1 MKKSLLLFG
10 AGLIISAGVFA
21 QYDPE
26 NWLVD
31 DQTQNVTALTG
42 LTKTNDYDTEL
53 SGQVITT
60 TSPYTYSWET
70 NEVVKIA
77 FTHPGGAN
85 WNDFGFLTVQ
95 WEGDA
100 AASKFMKDLNGD
112 DQDYQT
118 ARGYTIDFT
127 NAENRLISFDVQ
139 ASADLELRLDL
150 KDIAGKTSNG
160 ASPNHK
166 VAATTG
172 GVDITDAAKWT
183 NLKYSWGGAILGEV
197 IADASVAIMED
208 WYSDG
213 WWSVDNEGIK
223 DAENPLSPNQIVG
236 FVLTIDDGNSV
247 PEGTAGDAKDFYI
260 KNIVIGNSAPTTY
273 SPWVNIETVEGNQ
286 LEVVNGVV
294 YSATISVVN
303 VLGQVIATAQGQ
315 FDISTL
321 PAGVYSIVTAEGTA
335 KIVK

>member
-60 TSPYTYSWET
+60 TAPYTYSWET
-70 NEVVKIA
+70 DEVVKIS
-77 FTHPGGAN
+77 FTHPGGDN
-85 WNDFGFLTVQ
+85 WNDFGFFTVQ

-127 NAENRLISFDVQ
+127 DPENRLISLDVQ
-139 ASADLELRLDL
+139 ASADLNLRLDL

-160 ASPNHK
+160 ASPNHH

-183 NLKYSWGGAILGEV
+183 TLNYSWGGDILGEV
-197 IADASVAIMED
+197 IATANASVDIMED
-208 WYSDG
+208 WYSDD
-213 WWSVDNEGIK
+213 WWTVNNEGIK
-223 DAENPLSPNQIVG
+223 DLENPLSPTQIIG
-236 FVLTIDDGNSV
+236 FVLTIDDADKGN
-247 PEGTAGDAKDFYI
+247 KDDQKDLYI
-260 KNIVIGNSAPTTY
+260 KNIVFGNSDAPTSY

-303 VLGQVIATAQGQ
+303 VIGQVIATAQGQ
-315 FDISTL
+315 LDISTL

>member
-42 LTKTNDYDTEL
+42 LIKTNGYDTEL

-70 NEVVKIA
+70 DEVVKIS
-77 FTHPGGAN
+77 FTHPGGEN
-85 WNDFGFLTVQ
+85 WNDFGFFTVQ

-139 ASADLELRLDL
+139 ASAVLNLRLDL

-160 ASPNHK
+160 QSPNFT
-166 VAATTG
+166 VYATTG
-172 GVDITDAAKWT
+172 GVDITDAAK
-183 NLKYSWGGAILGEV
+183 
-197 IADASVAIMED
+197 
-208 WYSDG
+208 
-213 WWSVDNEGIK
+213 
-223 DAENPLSPNQIVG
+223 
-236 FVLTIDDGNSV
+236 
-247 PEGTAGDAKDFYI
+247 
-260 KNIVIGNSAPTTY
+260 
-273 SPWVNIETVEGNQ
+273 
-286 LEVVNGVV
+286 
-294 YSATISVVN
+294 
-303 VLGQVIATAQGQ
+303 
-315 FDISTL
+315 
-321 PAGVYSIVTAEGTA
+321 
-335 KIVK
+335 

>member
-31 DQTQNVTALTG
+31 DQTQNVIALTG

-60 TSPYTYSWET
+60 TAPYTYSWET
-70 NEVVKIA
+70 DEVVKIS
-77 FTHPGGAN
+77 FTHPGGDN
-85 WNDFGFLTVQ
+85 WDDFGFFTVQ

-127 NAENRLISFDVQ
+127 DAENRLISLDVQ
-139 ASADLELRLDL
+139 ASADLNLRIDL

-160 ASPNHK
+160 ASPKLN
-166 VAATTG
+166 VNATAG
-172 GVDITDAAKWT
+172 GADIADVAKWT
-183 NLKYSWGGAILGEV
+183 NVKYSWGGNLLGGGV
-197 IADASVAIMED
+197 IPDKSVDIMED
-208 WYSDG
+208 WYSGD
-213 WWSVDNEGIK
+213 WWGVKNEGIK
-223 DAENPLSPNQIVG
+223 DTENPLSATQIAG
-236 FVLTIDDGNSV
+236 FVLTIDDADQGN
-247 PEGTAGDAKDFYI
+247 KDDQKDLYI
-260 KNIVIGNSAPTTY
+260 KNIVFGNSDAPTSY

-286 LEVVNGVV
+286 VEVVNGVV